1 MIHTEYTMVLKNWM
15 NSELRMKPWSLP
27 IQIGLIPFVH
37 QEVPK
42 TLKTSLH
49 IASNF
54 NPVFLSIWSFE
65 CWCRLYIPF
74 EQQCLGYI
82 HFSLFIFCYCQ
93 SCQDMSFVLLW
104 FNNCQGSLIRCY
116 TELETKTKKYKSNP
130 DWQMIGFFLS

>member
-1 MIHTEYTMVLKNWM
+1 MTHTEYRMILE
-15 NSELRMKPWSLP
+15 NSELRMKPRHLP
-27 IQIGLIPFVH
+27 NQTGLIPFVH
-37 QEVPK
+37 QKVPK
-42 TLKTSLH
+42 TLKTSLY

-54 NPVFLSIWSFE
+54 NPVILSIWSFE

-82 HFSLFIFCYCQ
+82 HFSLFIFRYCQ

-116 TELETKTKKYKSNP
+116 TELETKTKQYKSNP
-130 DWQMIGFFLS
+130 DWQMMGFFLS